1 MFSHLKSE
9 HSKAK
14 NSIRSIVLSAMLLT
28 ILVVQEQL
36 LSGLPN
42 IQITAIL
49 ILIYAEFLKDREIYP
64 MIVAYVILD
73 NLIVGSLSI
82 MYTPPMLIAWLLLVF
97 VTKLLKDKPIYV
109 KFIMIVLFGFVYGW
123 VYLPFTAIV
132 QKFNLTQIITY
143 LKYDLVFEALMAA
156 SNAAGF
162 LILYEPLTRLFK
174 MYYRQ
179 SDEMIF

>member
-1 MFSHLKSE
+1 
-9 HSKAK
+9 
-14 NSIRSIVLSAMLLT
+14 
-28 ILVVQEQL
+28 
-36 LSGLPN
+36 
-42 IQITAIL
+42 
-49 ILIYAEFLKDREIYP
+49 
-64 MIVAYVILD
+64 
-73 NLIVGSLSI
+73 
-82 MYTPPMLIAWLLLVF
+82 
-97 VTKLLKDKPIYV
+97 
-109 KFIMIVLFGFVYGW
+109 MIVLFGFVYGW